1 MQKRIVSRK
10 ASGLFSDLSNQLT
23 SSQEIFSD
31 LITAPFSLSAFEDQ
45 MQLKDQHFSDSKRSV
60 LAATLRQQYSSFKNT
75 ELVLEN
81 ISKLE
86 NSNAYT
92 ITTGHQLNIFTGPIY
107 FIYKILHVIRLAEIL
122 KEKYPNKEFVPVFWM
137 ASEDHDFEEINHTNL
152 FNKKI
157 SWNEPQGG
165 AVGDYD
171 LNNWDLLKDEVFNLF
186 QNHLHSEV
194 WETLKAYNGKN
205 LSEAT
210 KSLVHHLFGDQ
221 GLVIVEP
228 NCVELKQEFAAIM
241 AQEVETSFAEKAVLK
256 SNQVLEELGFKP
268 QVFARPINLFYL
280 QKGSR
285 ERLILEKDQ
294 IKIANYGTF
303 SKAEILEQIKQ
314 NPELFSPNVVLRPV
328 YQECILPNLAYVGG
342 GGEMAYWLQF
352 KGVFDACNIPFPLI
366 QVRNSLQL
374 IDANTQ
380 RKMDLLGIALDEVFQ
395 DLEVLKKGY
404 VLKHSQEVLD
414 FTALEKATADLTK
427 QVSTQISHVNVHLN
441 QFEEAEIKRLNKQIQ
456 TIQNKLIKHQK
467 RKFEDAMRQ
476 MEDVHENLF
485 PKNGVQERNQN
496 FLNFC
501 GNGEVFSFLEK
512 IKMAID
518 PLENEL
524 IILNLD

>member
-1 MQKRIVSRK
+1 MQKRIISRK

-23 SSQEIFSD
+23 TSQEIFSD
-31 LITAPFSLSAFEDQ
+31 LITAPFSLSAFENQ
-45 MQLKDQHFSDSKRSV
+45 MHLKDQHFSAAKRKV
-60 LAATLRQQYSSFKNT
+60 LVATLQQQYANFHNT

-86 NSNAYT
+86 NSNGYT
-92 ITTGHQLNIFTGPIY
+92 ITTGHQLNLLTGPIY

-122 KEKYPNKEFVPVFWM
+122 KEKYPTKEFIPVFWM

-152 FNKKI
+152 FKKKI

-165 AVGDYD
+165 AVGDYE
-171 LNNWDLLKDEVFNLF
+171 LNNWDLMKDEVFNLF
-186 QNHLHSEV
+186 HNHLHSEV
-194 WETLKAYNGKN
+194 WETLKAYNGKD

-210 KSLVHHLFGDQ
+210 KSLVHHLFGGQ

-228 NCVELKQEFAAIM
+228 NCVALKQEFAAIM
-241 AQEVETSFAEKAVLK
+241 SQEVETSFAEKAVLK
-256 SNQVLEELGFKP
+256 NNQVLENLGFKP

-280 QKGSR
+280 DKGSR
-285 ERLILEKDQ
+285 ERLIIENEQ
-294 IKIANYGTF
+294 IKITNLGTY
-303 SKAEILEQIKQ
+303 SKAEIVAQINQ
-314 NPELFSPNVVLRPV
+314 NPERFSPNVVLRPV

-352 KGVFDACNIPFPLI
+352 KGVFDACHVPFPLI

-380 RKMDLLGIALDEVFQ
+380 RKIDKLEIELNDIFR
-395 DLEVLKKGY
+395 DLEVLKKEY
-404 VLKHSQEVLD
+404 VVKHSQETLD
-414 FTALEKATADLTK
+414 FTMLNEVTANLTK
-427 QVSTQISHVNVHLN
+427 QISTQITKVNVHLK

-456 TIQNKLIKHQK
+456 TLQHKLIKQQK
-467 RKFEDAMRQ
+467 RNFDDAMRQ
-476 MEDVHENLF
+476 MEEVYENLF
-485 PKNGVQERNQN
+485 PKNGVQERTQN

-501 GNGEVFSFLEK
+501 GDGEVFSFIKK
-512 IKMAID
+512 IKSAID

>member
-23 SSQEIFSD
+23 TSQEIFSD
-31 LITAPFSLSAFEDQ
+31 LITAPFSLSAFENQ
-45 MQLKDQHFSDSKRSV
+45 MQLKDQHFSAIKRKV
-60 LAATLRQQYSSFKNT
+60 LVATLQQQYSNFKNAD
-75 ELVLEN
+75 LVMEN

-92 ITTGHQLNIFTGPIY
+92 ITTGHQLNLLTGPIY
-107 FIYKILHVIRLAEIL
+107 FIYKILHVIRLSEIL
-122 KEKYPNKEFVPVFWM
+122 KDKYPTKEFIPVFWM

-165 AVGDYD
+165 AVGDYE
-171 LNNWDLLKDEVFNLF
+171 LNNWDLMKDEVFNLF
-186 QNHLHSEV
+186 HNHLHSEV
-194 WETLKAYNGKN
+194 WETLKAYNGID

-228 NCVELKQEFAAIM
+228 NCKEFKQEFASIM
-241 AQEVETSFAEKAVLK
+241 SQEVETSFAEKAVLK
-256 SNQVLEELGFKP
+256 NNQVLEELGFKP

-280 QKGSR
+280 DKGSR
-285 ERLILEKDQ
+285 ERLIIENDQ
-294 IKIANYGTF
+294 IKIANFGTF
-303 SKAEILEQIKQ
+303 SKAEILEQIKK
-314 NPELFSPNVVLRPV
+314 NPERFSPNVVLRPV

-352 KGVFDACNIPFPLI
+352 KGVFDACQIPFPLI

-380 RKMDLLGIALDEVFQ
+380 RKMDKLDIELLDVFRELDE
-395 DLEVLKKGY
+395 LKKEY
-404 VLKHSQEVLD
+404 VLKHSQEALD
-414 FTALEKATADLTK
+414 FTMLNSATEDLTK
-427 QVSTQISHVNVHLN
+427 QISTQISKVNVHLN

-456 TIQNKLIKHQK
+456 TLQHKLIKHQK
-467 RKFEDAMRQ
+467 RKFDNAMRQ
-476 MEDVHENLF
+476 MEEIKENLF

-501 GNGEVFSFLEK
+501 GDGEVFSFIKK
-512 IKMAID
+512 IKSAID